1 MDYNLE
7 SPTTLL
13 TQIEAG
19 YHLQEAPDFDFTQL
33 VPIRQVAP
41 TTESVMSFAVTLK
54 GEAKL
59 LSGIP
64 GEKLNSVDFKA
75 KSTTASISDWGLEYN
90 ISQADIRAGVE
101 NGNLDPLE
109 IKVESAFNAY
119 RRSIQRLV
127 LTGNDDLGAK
137 GLMNMTGFSSTAV
150 NANTGKK
157 WNDPTKTAQS
167 IVDDLVGAFT
177 SVLTQTQSARRANT
191 VVMHESMYILMASKR
206 FDGGLGITA
215 LDAFEQ
221 TAARMNGG
229 VLPTII
235 LNSEFKT
242 DILVYS
248 YDPAVL
254 SMYMAQP
261 LVFFPEQP
269 EGLGFKRPAMF
280 RVSPI
285 QIRNNYAFHKLTNVL

>member
-1 MDYNLE
+1 MTYNLE

-33 VPIRQVAP
+33 IPIRQVAA
-41 TTESVMSFAVTLK
+41 TTESVMSFAVKLT
-54 GEAKL
+54 GEATL

-64 GEKLNSVDFKA
+64 GEKLNSVDFNA
-75 KSTTASISDWGLEYN
+75 KSTTAQISDWGLEYN
-90 ISQADIRAGVE
+90 ITQADIRAGVE
-101 NGNLDPLE
+101 NSNIDPLD

-137 GLMNMTGFSSTAV
+137 GLMNMDGFTSTSV
-150 NANTGKK
+150 QANSGLK
-157 WNDPTKTAQS
+157 WNATGKTAQS
-167 IVDDLVGAFT
+167 MVNDLVGAF
-177 SVLTQTQSARRANT
+177 SAVIAQTQSARRANT
-191 VVMHESMYILMASKR
+191 VVMHESMYILMATTR

-215 LDAFEQ
+215 LESFEQ
-221 TAARMNGG
+221 TATRMNGG
-229 VLPTII
+229 VTPTIV
-235 LNSEFKT
+235 LNTEFKT

-254 SMYMAQP
+254 SMYMATP

-269 EGLGFKRPAMF
+269 DGLGFKRPAMF

-285 QIRNNYAFHKLTNVL
+285 QIRNNFAFHKLTNVL